1 MKKKEREARP
11 LLRASSTDEIPDE
24 YECSVATALVEE
36 DVDFSEEENDDEEQ
50 QSLQSN
56 NMKNQ
61 DAVPSLG
68 TEKTTPLREPFH
80 IFLLLLDPKTRRFEI
95 LRLHFD
101 AVAKVS
107 DIYRRISASATD
119 MKLKSQEYNSLINLK
134 SERLDDSELLSTYI
148 DSTRVVI
155 AVPSSS
161 EESPEA
167 IAKQA
172 TIILTNP
179 KVQKPNNTKKQFFE
193 LRKKVRQL
201 HCEQLIL
208 VVLILILFIRLVQ
221 KEPPATIIKVVKEEV
236 QKAKTPFP
244 HMGHKL
250 QVNSSAFTA
259 NDFECLQL
267 DTGNWPSERV
277 HCELQAG
284 SEFIYDFVVEHFDDT
299 HCQKPNAK
307 LPVVRHTSS
316 GCFYYEQY
324 NHSYHDLCH
333 TNRTFTVS
341 AFVGEGCITPLDVT
355 AVNLLPEDMNF
366 VKR

>member
-1 MKKKEREARP
+1 MQ
-11 LLRASSTDEIPDE
+11 L
-24 YECSVATALVEE
+24 
-36 DVDFSEEENDDEEQ
+36 
-50 QSLQSN
+50 LQSI
-56 NMKNQ
+56 
-61 DAVPSLG
+61 VP
-68 TEKTTPLREPFH
+68 
-80 IFLLLLDPKTRRFEI
+80 I
-95 LRLHFD
+95 LF
-101 AVAKVS
+101 KVS
-107 DIYRRISASATD
+107 
-119 MKLKSQEYNSLINLK
+119 
-134 SERLDDSELLSTYI
+134 
-148 DSTRVVI
+148 
-155 AVPSSS
+155 
-161 EESPEA
+161 
-167 IAKQA
+167 
-172 TIILTNP
+172 IILLN
-179 KVQKPNNTKKQFFE
+179 KVIE
-193 LRKKVRQL
+193 LQGKVR
-201 HCEQLIL
+201 IL
-208 VVLILILFIRLVQ
+208 VVLALILFIRLVQ
-221 KEPPATIIKVVKEEV
+221 KEPPATIVKVVKEEV
-236 QKAKTPFP
+236 QKAKSPLP

-284 SEFIYDFVVEHFDDT
+284 SEFIYDFVVEHFDDA

-366 VKR
+366 ETLR

>member
-56 NMKNQ
+56 NTKNQ

-68 TEKTTPLREPFH
+68 TEKTPLGEPFH

-172 TIILTNP
+172 TIILR
-179 KVQKPNNTKKQFFE
+179 KKQLFA
-193 LRKKVRQL
+193 LQKKVKELQG
-201 HCEQLIL
+201 EKLIL
-208 VVLILILFIRLVQ
+208 VVLLSILIFRLMH
-221 KEPPATIIKVVKEEV
+221 KASPATIVKIVKEET
-236 QKAKTPFP
+236 QKAKRPLP